1 MCGIAGLVGLPTE
14 ASRDAMPHML
24 EALRRRG
31 PDDEGVWHD
40 DGVCLG
46 HRRLSIIDTSQAGH
60 QPMLSVCGRYVIV
73 VNGEIYNFRQLR
85 AELDAAQNIAWRGHS
100 DIEVLVETIARF
112 GLESALRSAKGMFAF
127 GLWDRQTRTLHL
139 ARDRLGEK
147 PLYYAQSG
155 KGLAFA
161 SELTALERLP
171 SFSSDLS
178 PAALEAFFRFGYV
191 PAPMSIYSGA
201 RKLEPGAVLTW
212 REGEQ
217 PAQSYYWRVADAVR
231 AGRGERLT
239 DCEDALERLDQTLR
253 GVVARQMISDVPL
266 GAFLSG
272 GIDSSLVTAIMQSQ
286 STTPIRT
293 FTLGFESAEFDEAEH
308 ARAVARHIGADHT
321 EHRVTVA
328 DAQAIAPKLG
338 TIYDEPFADSSQIPT
353 FMISEMAR
361 REVTVCLTGDG
372 GDEMFGGYVR
382 YPGVIRLWNAMGRVP
397 ARGMAASAFQA
408 LPLPF
413 VERAAGWLGPLA
425 RQYASRGAVGPS
437 LRKVARWLGADSR
450 EALFESTMTLWPHPH
465 IVLGR
470 PAGGGPEWRP
480 EAPEFDNEIEPMLWR
495 DAVDYLPGD
504 ILCKV
509 DRAAMANGLET
520 RVPFLDL
527 DVVDLA
533 WRVPPSMKV
542 RGRETKLLLRKL
554 LSRYVP
560 PELTERPKVGFTVPL
575 HEWLSGGLRAWARDL
590 LAPSRLNRQGV
601 LAAAPVEAAWRGM
614 AAGDS
619 SLAPQLWSVLMFQTW
634 MEARGR

>member
-1 MCGIAGLVGLPTE
+1 MCGIAGLVGLPAETAGE
-14 ASRDAMPHML
+14 AMPRML
-24 EALRRRG
+24 DALRRRG
-31 PDDEGVWHD
+31 PDDEGVWRD

-60 QPMLSVCGRYVIV
+60 QPMLSACGRYAIV

-85 AELDAAQNIAWRGHS
+85 AELDACGNIAWRGHS

-112 GLESALRSAKGMFAF
+112 GLEPALRRAKGMFAF
-127 GLWDRQTRTLHL
+127 GLWDRQARTLHL

-147 PLYYAQSG
+147 PLYFAQLG
-155 KGLAFA
+155 TGLAFA
-161 SELTALERLP
+161 SELTALEQLP
-171 SFSSDLS
+171 GLSSDLS
-178 PAALEAFFRFGYV
+178 PDALAAFFRFGYV
-191 PAPMSIYSGA
+191 PAPMSIYSA
-201 RKLEPGAVLTW
+201 AHKLEPGALLTW
-212 REGEQ
+212 REGE
-217 PAQSYYWRVADAVR
+217 PPSQSYYWQVADAVR

-253 GVVARQMISDVPL
+253 EVVARQMISDVPL

-286 STTPIRT
+286 SPTPIRT
-293 FTLGFESAEFDEAEH
+293 FTLGFDSAEFDEAEH
-308 ARAVARHIGADHT
+308 ARAVARHIGTDHT

-328 DAQAIAPKLG
+328 DAQAVAPMLG

-353 FMISEMAR
+353 FMISRMAR
-361 REVTVCLTGDG
+361 RDVTVCLTGDG

-382 YPGVIRLWNAMGRVP
+382 YPGVIRLWNAMARIP
-397 ARGMAASAFQA
+397 AKGVAASALQA

-413 VERAAGWLGPLA
+413 VDRAAGWLGPLA
-425 RQYASRGAVGPS
+425 RQYAAKGAVGPS
-437 LRKVARWLGADSR
+437 LRKAARWLRAPSR
-450 EALFESTMTLWPHPH
+450 EALFESTMTLWPQPH
-465 IVLGR
+465 ALLGGSSD
-470 PAGGGPEWRP
+470 GGSAWRP

-495 DAVDYLPGD
+495 DTVDYLPGD

-509 DRAAMANGLET
+509 DRAAMANSLET
-520 RVPFLDL
+520 RVPFLDV

-533 WRVPPSMKV
+533 WRAPPSMKV
-542 RGRETKLLLRKL
+542 RGQETKLLLRKL

-575 HEWLSGGLRAWARDL
+575 HEWLTGGLRAWAGDL
-590 LAPSRLNRQGV
+590 LAPSRLRRQGV
-601 LAAAPVEAAWRGM
+601 LAPAPVEAAWRAL